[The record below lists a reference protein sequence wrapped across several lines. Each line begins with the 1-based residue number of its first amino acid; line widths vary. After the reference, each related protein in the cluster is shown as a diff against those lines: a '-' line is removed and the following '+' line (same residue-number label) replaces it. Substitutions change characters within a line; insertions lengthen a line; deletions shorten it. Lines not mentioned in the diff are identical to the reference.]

1 MRELIGFVFN
11 PLTQNSATFVQEL
24 IKELNLGDKSWTT
37 PTSELDNR
45 AKELSET
52 KTMVLMGGDGTILR
66 AVRVLSK
73 YDIPMVTINMGRI
86 GFMSELT
93 VEEAKDKLSKYLS
106 GKVRIEERRMLKA
119 SIYRYNDE
127 HPAVVMHA
135 LNDVVLGRGGVAKL
149 LDINAVANGEQ
160 LTRYRADA
168 VIVSTATGSTGYAMS
183 AGGPIIF
190 PDCRL
195 MLLQPVAP
203 HTGLQRGLVLPEDA
217 TIELSV
223 KDAENVMLSVD
234 GFVEKDFKANDKV
247 VITVSPNVVKFL
259 REKPSAT
266 FYSSLTRRLGLEK
279 SSIPNQRSD

>member
-11 PLTQNSATFVQEL
+11 PLTQNSATFVEDL
-24 IKELNLGDKSWTT
+24 IKELNLDGISWAT
-37 PTSELDNR
+37 PTSELENKS
-45 AKELSET
+45 KELSKT
-52 KTMVLMGGDGTILR
+52 KTIVLVGGDGTILR

-73 YDIPMVTINMGRI
+73 YSIPMVTINMGRI

-93 VEEAKDKLSKYLS
+93 VEEAKDKLSKYLN
-106 GKVRIEERRMLKA
+106 GKVRIEERRMLRA
-119 SIYRYNDE
+119 SIYKDNDE
-127 HPAVVMHA
+127 QPAVVMHA

-149 LDINAVANGEQ
+149 LDIDAVANGEQ

-195 MLLQPVAP
+195 MLLQPVAS
-203 HTGLQRGLVLPEDA
+203 HTGLQHGLVLPEDA

-279 SSIPNQRSD
+279 SSIPN